1 MHQARLAE
9 RIPWDLLDPVVQYF
23 SPRRVILFGS
33 RARSDATRDS
43 DLDLLVFVGDDTPP
57 EKLIWRAGYEAHRSR
72 RPADVFP
79 IRAETF
85 ERERAIA
92 NTLAAEADADGI
104 VVYGSLMGLSMKT
117 PDRHARWNAVE
128 RWLRVAERDR
138 KMVLACMAQDPPLRD
153 GDAFHCQQ
161 AIEKLLK
168 GFLTLAGK
176 RGGKTYALDRLGAAA
191 ARSFPEIEGLVAAAA
206 NWTDWAVVYR
216 YPSDQAPPMP
226 DETELRKAL
235 DVIDELAVRLRAANP
250 EPLVNPSR
258 RAPVERS
265 SG

>member
-9 RIPWDLLDPVVQYF
+9 RIPRDLLDPVVQYF
-23 SPRRVILFGS
+23 SPQRVILFGS
-33 RARSDATRDS
+33 RARGDATRDS
-43 DLDLLVFVGDDTPP
+43 DVDLLVIVDDDTPP

-72 RPADVFP
+72 RAVFP

-92 NTLAAEADADGI
+92 NTLAAEADVDGI
-104 VVYGSLMGLSMKT
+104 VVYRALMRLSMKT
-117 PDRHARWNAVE
+117 PDRHARWNAVK

-138 KMVLACMAQDPPLRD
+138 KMVLACMSQDPPLLD
-153 GDAFHCQQ
+153 GAAFHCQQ

-168 GFLTLAGK
+168 GLLTLAGK
-176 RGGKTYALDRLGAAA
+176 RGGKMDALDRLGAAA
-191 ARSFPEIEGLVAAAA
+191 ARSFPEAEELVAAAA

-216 YPSDQAPPMP
+216 YPSGEAPPTP

-235 DVIDELAVRLRAANP
+235 DVIDKLAVRLRAANP
-250 EPLVNPSR
+250 EPQVNPLR
-258 RAPVERS
+258 RAPAGRL